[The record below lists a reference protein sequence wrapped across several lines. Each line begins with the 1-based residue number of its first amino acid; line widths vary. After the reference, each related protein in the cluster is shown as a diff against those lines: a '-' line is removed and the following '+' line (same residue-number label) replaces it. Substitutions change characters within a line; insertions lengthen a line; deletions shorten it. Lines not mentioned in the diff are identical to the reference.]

1 MKGMKRECRRINDMI
16 LKLFAG
22 QLPTAGIV
30 ELEEH
35 ITRCERCR
43 TDYIIL
49 RLVRVLI
56 RAEEQ
61 GIIRKTRRGNRR
73 RRKKDER
80 QD

>member
-1 MKGMKRECRRINDMI
+1 MKPKCRRINDMM

-22 QLPTAGIV
+22 QLPTAGTV
-30 ELEEH
+30 EFEEH

-61 GIIRKTRRGNRR
+61 GIV
-73 RRKKDER
+73 KKDAARKPPGEKER
-80 QD
+80 